1 MRTCWEALH
10 SSLVHSV
17 DTLEAHQQFNDEKRR
32 RPELRPFE
40 SPGALLD
47 FLATDDDGDRDQK
60 DRIYAG
66 LVETVQAQEER
77 ATLAMA
83 LLFLGLW
90 PALDRLYRRHLHHHP
105 DIYRWHEK
113 RHDDDPDKLVSEVW
127 ACFTTAVHRAELGR
141 IRRVAVTLVKNTRRT
156 IWDAQKR
163 VWAEQ
168 GRSAE
173 LPADDALPEPESP
186 RVAGTPSDLGVLPWM
201 TADEEIQRLRA
212 VITEV
217 VGADADLVIGKVL
230 YGVTQREM
238 AEQLG
243 INSGSQPL
251 TSGRGGFGFSVR
263 DVTRRGFFDH
273 LELYRQV

>member
-1 MRTCWEALH
+1 MRACWEALH
-10 SSLVHSV
+10 LSLVHSV

-40 SPGALLD
+40 SPGELLD
-47 FLATDDDGDRDQK
+47 FFADGDGDHDQK
-60 DRIYAG
+60 DRIYAW
-66 LVETVQAQEER
+66 LVETVQAQEES

-105 DIYRWHEK
+105 DIYRWHKK
-113 RHDDDPDKLVSEVW
+113 RHDDDPDKLVSEIW

-163 VWAEQ
+163 VWAEHD
-168 GRSAE
+168 RSAE
-173 LPADDALPEPESP
+173 LPADDALPGPES
-186 RVAGTPSDLGVLPWM
+186 RCSAGTPSDLGVLPWM
-201 TADEEIQRLRA
+201 TADEEIERLRA

-217 VGADADLVIGKVL
+217 VGADADLVIGKEI
-230 YGVTQREM
+230 YGVTQLEM

-243 INSGSQPL
+243 ISHAAARKRFQRAIKRLRAG
-251 TSGRGGFGFSVR
+251 
-263 DVTRRGFFDH
+263 
-273 LELYRQV
+273 LEEK